1 MRLLWHATE
10 IGALHKLFTLD
21 EEAVKCAPPPLPSPE
36 SEKLL
41 AGHPEEGTN
50 EPLREFPIYELA
62 GLPALQLGEPGQV
75 RKEAATAKYCK
86 CRG

>member
-1 MRLLWHATE
+1 MCWLWHATE
-10 IGALHKLFTLD
+10 IGALLALLPLMMKPPGSFPLSN
-21 EEAVKCAPPPLPSPE
+21 PPPE
-36 SEKLL
+36 
-41 AGHPEEGTN
+41 GEGTN
-50 EPLREFPIYELA
+50 EPLREFLIYELA